1 MGVGRAV
8 TISMVLV
15 ATGLVLAGCGRR
27 GALEAPP
34 AAGATAAP
42 TSVQAPTDPL
52 TMAPLPTT
60 ERPVDPGPAAP
71 ERRFF
76 LDALL

>member
-1 MGVGRAV
+1 MGVSRAV
-8 TISMVLV
+8 TVSMVLV

-34 AAGATAAP
+34 GAVAAP
-42 TSVQAPTDPL
+42 VEQPADPL
-52 TMAPLPTT
+52 TMAPLPAA
-60 ERPVDPGPAAP
+60 ERPVDPGPAVRDRP
-71 ERRFF
+71 FF

>member
-1 MGVGRAV
+1 MGVSRAV
-8 TISMVLV
+8 TVSMVLV

-34 AAGATAAP
+34 GATAAP
-42 TSVQAPTDPL
+42 APVERQTDPF
-52 TMAPLPTT
+52 TMAPLPAA
-60 ERPVDPGPAAP
+60 ERPVDPGPAVRDRP
-71 ERRFF
+71 FF